1 MMNDAVRLRRSSSSR
16 KVLPLSCFYAT
27 FERDCPAIQG
37 EVAKALQSRWGHQ
50 SFCMP
55 VKMFMRDAR

>member
-37 EVAKALQSRWGHQ
+37 EVAKALQSRWG
-50 SFCMP
+50 
-55 VKMFMRDAR
+55 RDQFGLVSLW